1 MHVPHGTVALSYQP
15 LTPLL
20 PAGYH
25 PRMLRSRR
33 LTALFSPLCAAL
45 CLVFLVP
52 TPAQSIPTPD
62 VHHRKRDY
70 KHEVEGME
78 EQWRQAQ
85 LTDDVGAMDRLLS
98 DDYVGISM
106 NGEVTT
112 KAQQLDRLRS
122 RSLVLTKIER
132 SDVKVKIL
140 GKVAIVTSLASVEGM
155 DDGLSITGLYR
166 YTRVYQRL
174 PAGIWKITN
183 FELTRVPP
191 RGHAHSDATAS
202 TTHPDH

>member
-1 MHVPHGTVALSYQP
+1 
-15 LTPLL
+15 
-20 PAGYH
+20 
-25 PRMLRSRR
+25 MLRSRR
-33 LTALFSPLCAAL
+33 HTALSSPLCAAL
-45 CLVFLVP
+45 CLVFLLP

-70 KHEVEGME
+70 KHEVEAME

-85 LTDDVGAMDRLLS
+85 LADDVAAMDRLLS

-140 GKVAIVTSLASVEGM
+140 GKVAIVTSLASVEGL

-174 PAGIWKITN
+174 PAGTWKITN
-183 FELTRVPP
+183 FELTRVPA
-191 RGHAHSDATAS
+191 RGHAHADATSSAAI
-202 TTHPDH
+202 PDH